1 MRLPAALCALLL
13 VGVLAARGSAQA
25 EKALRPA
32 YTPLPT
38 LDAEVGEVVALPI
51 QVAPIPD
58 ALREEFKIH
67 PFYKKH
73 VVIRGIPVIGAEE
86 VTDYAFLECAWT
98 LDHILYERNV
108 ALNALLAAK
117 VRVGIIGVTQYTMDI
132 PENQRPRM
140 MAKAAYN
147 DRRSRGLGG
156 LPMATCA
163 EENLLNLRGDPYTRE
178 NITIHEFAHTLA
190 SAIRRMDR
198 AWYDKLRDAY
208 NQAKEKGIYGR
219 SYASTNEQEYWAE
232 GAQCWFDCANPR
244 NSGGA
249 SNRDEL
255 KAKDAPLAALLNEV
269 YGDTPWRYVKTERRT
284 AAADT
289 AHLAGMDRTAY
300 PVFRFS
306 DSPRIKAEA
315 EAAREAATPEP
326 APNAAP
332 AKSQP
337 TAATIEQTEAGTR
350 PSAEIVA
357 SFDGLGEGFEG
368 PQGKSRGRNP
378 SDNSL
383 AVGPNHIVQIVNS
396 QMAVFTKAGEKFDVT
411 GKVLYGPVP
420 TNNVFRGFA
429 GEAAQMNNGDAV
441 VRYDQL
447 ADRWLIV
454 MPIFRRLPPKE
465 AEPPAPKAG
474 EAAHFSLPSVA
485 QQPGPAE
492 PLFQPP
498 APAVSEAAN
507 RPRPAAPRPAAGG
520 RGSYAICYA
529 ISTSSDPLG
538 SYYRYQF
545 VRPLFPDYPRLAVWP
560 DGYYVAT
567 STGDDVVQKHIYVVE
582 REKMLKGEPAREQG
596 LIIDDVNFLNCADLD
611 GKRLPPAGAPNLVL
625 ATGGTQ
631 LKNVVGDDGIYAW
644 KMSVNWDDAART
656 SLSGPAKIPVAPY
669 EYLGGGQ
676 LTRTVPQPGTDV
688 RLDSQGDKIMARLVY
703 RRIGNRES
711 LVAVHSVNTSGGG
724 GAVRWYEF
732 RLDDERNVVL
742 HQQGTYCPQGGYRW
756 MASPAI
762 DALGNIGIGYS
773 FGDAAHFPGQRFA
786 ARQAGDPLG
795 ILSLREAVMV
805 EGQAAQ
811 TSTFRWEDYSQTA
824 VDPSDDRTIWY
835 VGDYLKEG
843 ATSYSTRIAAFR
855 IADGRVDRPAR

>member
-1 MRLPAALCALLL
+1 MTMFLRPGICALLL
-13 VGVLAARGSAQA
+13 IGIYAGRANAQA
-25 EKALRPA
+25 EKSLSPA

-38 LDAEVGEVVALPI
+38 LNAEGGQAVTPSI
-51 QVAPIPD
+51 QVAPIPKM
-58 ALREEFKIH
+58 LREEFNIH
-67 PFYKKH
+67 PFYTKYI
-73 VVIRGIPVIGAEE
+73 VIRGIPVIGAEE

-98 LDHILYERNV
+98 LDHMLHEREL
-108 ALNALLAAK
+108 ALKALVVAK
-117 VRVGIIGVTQYTMDI
+117 VRVGIIGVQQYTMDM

-198 AWYDKLRDAY
+198 SWYDKLRDAY
-208 NQAKEKGIYGR
+208 NEAKEKGIYGR

-232 GAQCWFDCANPR
+232 GAQCWFNCSNPR

-255 KAKDAPLAALLNEV
+255 KAKDAPLAALLTEV
-269 YGDTPWRYVKTERRT
+269 YGDTPWRYAKTQQRS
-284 AAADT
+284 APSDT
-289 AHLAGMDRTAY
+289 AHLAGIDRTAY
-300 PVFRFS
+300 PVFNFNN
-306 DSPRIKAEA
+306 SPRIKAEA
-315 EAAREAATPEP
+315 EAAQGQA
-326 APNAAP
+326 
-332 AKSQP
+332 QP
-337 TAATIEQTEAGTR
+337 TAAAIEQTEAGTR
-350 PSAEIVA
+350 PPAEIVA

-396 QMAVFTKAGEKFDVT
+396 QMAVFTKAGAKFDVT

-429 GEAAQMNNGDAV
+429 GESAEINNGDAV

-465 AEPPAPKAG
+465 AEPPVPKAG
-474 EAAHFSLPSVA
+474 EPAHFSQPSVA
-485 QQPGPAE
+485 NQPGPAE
-492 PLFQPP
+492 LLFQPP
-498 APAVSEAAN
+498 RAPDGEAAN
-507 RPRPAAPRPAAGG
+507 RARPAVPRLAAGA
-520 RGSYAICYA
+520 RGSYAMCYA

-545 VRPLFPDYPRLAVWP
+545 VRPLFPDYPRPAVWP
-560 DGYYVAT
+560 DGYYVPT

-582 REKMLKGEPAREQG
+582 RAKMLKGAPAREQG
-596 LIIDDVNFLNCADLD
+596 VIIDDVNFLNCADLD
-611 GKRLPPAGAPNLVL
+611 GKQLPPDGAPNLVL

-631 LKNVVGDDGIYAW
+631 LKNVLGDDGIYAW
-644 KMSVNWDDAART
+644 RMSVNWDDASQTR
-656 SLSGPAKIPVAPY
+656 LSGPAKIPVAPY

-703 RRIGNRES
+703 RRIVDRES
-711 LVAVHSVNTSGGG
+711 LVAVHSVNTRGGG
-724 GAVRWYEF
+724 GVRWYEF
-732 RLDDERNVVL
+732 RLDDQRNVVL
-742 HQQGTYCPQGGYRW
+742 HQQGSYCPQGSYRW

-762 DALGNIGIGYS
+762 DALGNIGVGYS
-773 FGDAAHFPGQRFA
+773 FADATHYPGQRFA
-786 ARQAGDPLG
+786 ARLAGDPLG
-795 ILSLREAVMV
+795 VLSLREAVLV

-811 TSTFRWEDYSQTA
+811 TNTFRWEDYSQTA

-855 IADGRVDRPAR
+855 IADSRGD